1 MAMDVR
7 AIKEWLNTLTDDTLV
22 GIDEGG
28 LMLET
33 VAPKSSYY
41 EGSAPADISVDGYLE
56 IGASISS
63 EDLEQQT
70 GALKVCRTCG
80 DIRRNCTGD
89 EETYDE
95 ET

>member
-28 LMLET
+28 LMLTT
-33 VAPKSSYY
+33 VAPESSYY
-41 EGSAPADISVDGYLE
+41 EGSAPADISVNDYLE

-63 EDLEQQT
+63 EDLYQPS
-70 GALKVCRTCG
+70 ALKVCRTCG
-80 DIRRNCTGD
+80 DLRRNCTGD

-95 ET
+95 ES